1 VTRDRDAPATS
12 PTGGVEERAIDSL
25 LERAAEWS
33 GYQPESVAREA
44 VRRALAH
51 EVAAGSSIADVMR
64 RVAASDPETLRS
76 LRAAVGV
83 RETFLFRHPE
93 QFDLLATCLPGMTA
107 TGVVRAWSAGCA
119 TGEEA
124 WSLAATLVASVPG
137 GDAGAPR
144 IAVLGTD
151 IHEPSLDV
159 ARAGRYRAGS
169 LRASAP
175 LLFPVVEQVGAGYQV
190 LDALRPIATF
200 VAHDLHDPE
209 PGQFEVI
216 FCRNVLIYFTRR
228 AARDVLERLTRALAP
243 GGLLVF
249 GTMDVD
255 ADDLRGLTRVGR
267 PEQMA
272 FTTAKP
278 TARRRRPTTRKHPA
292 RTRTPTLQYEAIAL
306 HRSALMWI
314 ELGGRGS
321 AEKVLADLNRRY
333 PDYLPGMLERAL
345 VHVRK
350 GEHDTAATW
359 MREVLRRAQAL
370 PHDTLVPGLEPLP
383 ATFYRDTA
391 SAYLERSSRKG
402 PA

>member
-1 VTRDRDAPATS
+1 VSRDRDAEAD
-12 PTGGVEERAIDSL
+12 RAVDSL
-25 LERAAEWS
+25 IEHAAEWS

-44 VRRALAH
+44 IRRALAH
-51 EVAAGSSIADVMR
+51 EVAAGASIAEVMR
-64 RVAASDPETLRS
+64 RVATSDPATIRT

-83 RETFLFRHPE
+83 RETFFFRHRD
-93 QFDLLATCLPGMTA
+93 QFELLAACVPGVTGN
-107 TGVVRAWSAGCA
+107 GVVRAWSAGCA

-124 WSLAATLVASVPG
+124 WSLAATLLASLPTSEVE
-137 GDAGAPR
+137 GAPR

-159 ARAGRYRAGS
+159 ARAGRYRPGS
-169 LRASAP
+169 IRASAP
-175 LLFPVVEQVGAGYQV
+175 LLFPVVQPVGSGFEV
-190 LDALRPIATF
+190 VEPLRQITTF
-200 VAHDLHDPE
+200 VGHDLQDAE

-216 FCRNVLIYFTRR
+216 FCRNVLIYFTRQ
-228 AARDVLERLTRALAP
+228 AARVVLDRLTRALAP

-255 ADDLRGLTRVGR
+255 PDDLPGFARVGR
-267 PEQMA
+267 PEQMT

-278 TARRRRPTTRKHPA
+278 QPRRRRPTTRKQPA
-292 RTRTPTLQYEAIAL
+292 RPKSPTMQHEAVAL
-306 HRSALMWI
+306 HRSALVWI
-314 ELGGRGS
+314 EVGGRGS

-333 PDYLPGMLERAL
+333 PDYLPGILERAL

-350 GEHDTAATW
+350 GEHDTAETW

-370 PHDTLVPGLEPLP
+370 PADGVVTGLEPLP

-391 SAYLERSSRKG
+391 SAYLARSGRRPG
-402 PA
+402 AP